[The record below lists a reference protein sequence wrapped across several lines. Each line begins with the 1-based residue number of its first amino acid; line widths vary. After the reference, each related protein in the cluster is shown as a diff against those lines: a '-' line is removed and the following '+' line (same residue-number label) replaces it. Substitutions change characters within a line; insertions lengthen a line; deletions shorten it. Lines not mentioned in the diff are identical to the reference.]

1 MVALDVVTGPLA
13 EAVAA
18 DVRRVAEAA
27 QAVDGVAPLSE
38 QPLLWLRDPA
48 ADVRHVLAR
57 DDAGALV
64 GYAQV
69 DLAAAPDPTAELV
82 VAPDARRR
90 GTGTALLG
98 GAGSVATGDAHGSL
112 AVWAHGDLPAAR
124 ALAARHGLVPVR
136 ELWQMRLDLTPG
148 ASEVA
153 ADGRVATGATTGA
166 PRTQP
171 TRPLPAGVR
180 VRTFVPGQDEDAWLR
195 VNARAFADHPEQGR
209 MTLAD
214 LRAREAEPWFDPAG
228 LLLAERDGELLASLW
243 TKVHAPD
250 ATNPE
255 PVGEIYALGVD
266 PDAQGLGLGSALT
279 ALALEHLA
287 ASGLVAVILYTE
299 RENTAAV
306 RTYTRAGF
314 VRSAVDV
321 LLGSPGR
328 GTPTPDPAGATGPA
342 EPPTLPDTPGSPP
355 SGTMER

>member
-1 MVALDVVTGPLA
+1 MVALDVVSGPLPG
-13 EAVAA
+13 AVAA

-38 QPLLWLRDPA
+38 QPLLRLSDAA

-57 DDAGALV
+57 DGAGALV

-69 DLAAAPDPTAELV
+69 DLAATPDPTAELV

-98 GAGSVATGDAHGSL
+98 GAGSVAAGDAGGPL

-124 ALAARHGLVPVR
+124 ALADRHGLVPVR

-148 ASEVA
+148 AP
-153 ADGRVATGATTGA
+153 GAGALAPGA
-166 PRTQP
+166 PDAPSAAATPRP
-171 TRPLPAGVR
+171 ARPLPDGVQ
-180 VRTFVPGQDEDAWLR
+180 VRPFVTGRDEDAWLR

-228 LLLAERDGELLASLW
+228 LLLAERDGTLLASLW

-250 ATNPE
+250 ATSPE

-266 PDAQGLGLGSALT
+266 PDAQGLGLGGALT
-279 ALALEHLA
+279 ARALEHLA
-287 ASGLVAVILYTE
+287 ARGLRAVILYTE

-328 GTPTPDPAGATGPA
+328 APLPGVRTDPPTP
-342 EPPTLPDTPGSPP
+342 PDTPGSPA

>member
-1 MVALDVVTGPLA
+1 MSRMVALDVVTGPLA

-18 DVRRVAEAA
+18 DVRRVAGAA

-38 QPLLWLRDPA
+38 QPLLWLSDPA

-57 DDAGALV
+57 DGARALV

-69 DLAAAPDPTAELV
+69 DLAATPDPTAELV

-98 GAGSVATGDAHGSL
+98 GAGSVAAGDAHGSL

-136 ELWQMRLDLTPG
+136 ELWQMRLDLADG
-148 ASEVA
+148 ASGTTVPVTA
-153 ADGRVATGATTGA
+153 ASSPVPA
-166 PRTQP
+166 
-171 TRPLPAGVR
+171 RPLPDGVR
-180 VRTFVPGQDEDAWLR
+180 VRTFVPGQDEEAWLR
-195 VNARAFADHPEQGR
+195 VNARAFAAHPEQGR

-214 LRAREAEPWFDPAG
+214 LRAREAEVWFDPAG

-255 PVGEIYALGVD
+255 PVGEVYALGVD
-266 PDAQGLGLGSALT
+266 PDAQGLGLGGALT

-287 ASGLVAVILYTE
+287 ARGLGAVILYTE

-306 RTYTRAGF
+306 RTYARAGF

-321 LLGSPGR
+321 LLGSSR
-328 GTPTPDPAGATGPA
+328 RAAHTPDPTGATNPA
-342 EPPTLPDTPGSPP
+342 EPPTLPDTPGSPA